1 MSDLTFFPDPAVD
14 RVLGVVME
22 LAQEVYAL
30 RQKLGALEGTMG
42 EGGTEARDA
51 FVARILV
58 PLTYESESPTPEF
71 EAP

>member
-1 MSDLTFFPDPAVD
+1 MPDLTFFPDPAVD

-30 RQKLGALEGTMG
+30 RQKLGALEGTG
-42 EGGTEARDA
+42 EATGTEARDA

-58 PLTYESESPTPEF
+58 PLTYERESPAPEF
-71 EAP
+71 QAP

>member
-22 LAQEVYAL
+22 LAEEVYAL
-30 RQKLGALEGTMG
+30 RQKLGALEGTTG

-58 PLTYESESPTPEF
+58 PLTYERESPTPEF

>member
-1 MSDLTFFPDPAVD
+1 MPDLTFFPDPAVD

-22 LAQEVYAL
+22 LAEEVYTL
-30 RQKLGALEGTMG
+30 RQKLAALEGRPSD
-42 EGGTEARDA
+42 GTESRDA

-58 PLTYESESPTPEF
+58 PLTYETESPAPEF

>member
-1 MSDLTFFPDPAVD
+1 MADLTFFPDPAVD

-22 LAQEVYAL
+22 LAEEVYTL
-30 RQKLGALEGTMG
+30 RQKVRTLEGASDDA
-42 EGGTEARDA
+42 GTQGRDA

-58 PLTYESESPTPEF
+58 PLTYERESPAPEF